1 MTNPGTTLV
10 PVNPGTTLVPVKQ
23 ALRDLLR
30 ARPALSEV
38 QVSYGEPGAYN
49 LGSDAI
55 WFTVAEALH
64 HEIAMRNGGA
74 FPIKEDYHLTV
85 IVQSFTMTTEGFEEN
100 DLRAAAMMHELE
112 LVVGENPQVIPGV
125 MLIQLA
131 GWQHFPAVAN
141 AEGSGYISRFEVQ
154 LRVRAQLN

>member
-1 MTNPGTTLV
+1 MTNTGTTLIA
-10 PVNPGTTLVPVKQ
+10 VKQ
-23 ALRDLLR
+23 VLRDLLKE
-30 ARPALSEV
+30 RPALTGI
-38 QVSYGEPGAYN
+38 QVAYGEPGQYN
-49 LGSDAI
+49 TEADAI

-85 IVQSFTMTTEGFEEN
+85 IVQAFTFGTDLSMQGREEA

-112 LVVGENPQVIPGV
+112 QCVSENPQPIPAV
-125 MLIQLA
+125 MMLQLA
-131 GWQHFPAVAN
+131 GWQHFPNIAN
-141 AEGSGYISRFEVQ
+141 AAGSGYITRFEVQ